1 MKKEKL
7 FEIKSWRDDA
17 RSGLD
22 REKDLIS
29 KRCNEVNAYDRLL
42 DALDEV
48 LEEVDDLI
56 EKVDRKQQEVDD
68 LTEQLEQMDAE
79 IARVREQKDAEI
91 ARVRE
96 QLLEVKELKLALET
110 QLSELSKLSAGV
122 AKKSSQDDFI
132 TATRSYLNVSKRKT
146 QSKRE
151 AAKMVFMELFS
162 SVRVELP
169 KDIKELLEH
178 LDDEQTE
185 GKVVNVTGNYND
197 IHDNSSVGMN
207 ETKE

>member
-7 FEIKSWRDDA
+7 FEIKSWPDDA

-48 LEEVDDLI
+48 FE
-56 EKVDRKQQEVDD
+56 EVDD
-68 LTEQLEQMDAE
+68 LTEKVERKQEEIDDLDEQL
-79 IARVREQKDAEI
+79 EQKDAEI
-91 ARVRE
+91 ADLRR
-96 QLLEVKELKLALET
+96 QLLEAQNEHLESERQLKELKLALET

>member
-7 FEIKSWRDDA
+7 FEIKSWRDDV

-48 LEEVDDLI
+48 FE
-56 EKVDRKQQEVDD
+56 EVDD
-68 LTEQLEQMDAE
+68 LTEKVERKQEEIDDLDEQL
-79 IARVREQKDAEI
+79 EQKDAEI
-91 ARVRE
+91 ADLRR

-110 QLSELSKLSAGV
+110 QLSELSKLSVGV
-122 AKKSSQDDFI
+122 AKKSSQDDMI
-132 TATRSYLNVSKRKT
+132 RAMRSYLNISKRKT

-162 SVRVELP
+162 SAQVELP
-169 KDIKELLEH
+169 EDIKELLEH

>member
-7 FEIKSWRDDA
+7 FEIKSWRDDV

-48 LEEVDDLI
+48 FE
-56 EKVDRKQQEVDD
+56 EVDD
-68 LTEQLEQMDAE
+68 LTEKVERKQEEIDDLEEQL
-79 IARVREQKDAEI
+79 EQKDAEI
-91 ARVRE
+91 ADLRR

-110 QLSELSKLSAGV
+110 QLSELSKLSVGV
-122 AKKSSQDDFI
+122 AKKSSQDDMI
-132 TATRSYLNVSKRKT
+132 RAMRSYLNISKRKT

-162 SVRVELP
+162 SAQVELP
-169 KDIKELLEH
+169 EDIKELLEH